1 MIPTLIGAVIGVL
14 LGSLEYALLGALIG
28 LAFAHK
34 QTTQTLR
41 EQQRQIE
48 QRLQALE
55 NEKPASTAT
64 DGRAAPATS
73 SSEDA
78 PEQDGTPPPETDV
91 AEIPVADSTESH
103 PLSSAQDPW
112 LAVQAMAAPAGT
124 AVVANMDKQ
133 TAPQPATDTMPPV
146 QVAER
151 ESSPWGQQPAPAE
164 PNPILTWFTRGNTL
178 VRVGVV
184 ILFFGV
190 AFLLKY
196 TVQHTHVPIE
206 LRLLGVALG
215 GAALFGLGWRLR
227 RLRPAY
233 ALALQGGG
241 VGILYL
247 TVFAAFRLYAVMDA
261 SLAFVLLAL
270 LGAGTAALAVIND
283 SRALAW
289 LASSGGFLAPLLAS
303 TGQGSHVELFSYYA
317 MLNLGIFAIAWFK
330 AWRDLN
336 LAGFLF
342 TFAIGALW
350 GAQYYRPHYFASTEP
365 FLIGFFLQYVTISIL
380 FALRQPPRL
389 RGFIDATLVF
399 GTPLVCLALQSQ
411 LVAGF
416 VHGLAWSAA
425 MAGVFYLLLWQ
436 TLQRTG
442 RRHTGLLAEAFLA
455 LGIGFLTLTIPL
467 AFDGRWTAAA
477 WALEGAAMVWIG
489 QRQARPLASLAGVLL
504 QFAAGAAL
512 WWDMPTAG
520 TGLPVFNAFHLA
532 CLTLAAAGLFCAG
545 QLRRVESGV
554 QAVAAGLLLPWGLF
568 WWYGGGL
575 AETLARTSTYTV
587 VTLLL
592 FLSASAMATQWL
604 GERLDWR
611 ALHNTALGLLPVL
624 MLIAVLQALDET
636 APLAH
641 GGWLAWPLAL
651 GSHLWILYRQ
661 QPATRTL
668 WHAGGLWLLTGL
680 LCMQFDWWFEHQ
692 QPYALGNWPLLVW
705 GVIPAAMMLGTCL
718 GISRRRQRPL
728 WPLQKY
734 RPAYLYTALTPIALA
749 LSAWTLYAN
758 IESDGSSPP
767 LAYLPLLNPLD
778 LTLGLVLCALFYW
791 LRQLSRDVREGSA
804 TSLGY
809 RVLGLLAFI
818 DLNGLLARTVH
829 QWSGVTYNANALL
842 SSALMQTTLSIAWT
856 LTALLLIHF
865 SSRLQRRTLWLT
877 GAVLLGVVVI
887 KLFTI
892 DLASSG
898 TIQRIISFIVVGL
911 LVLVIGYLS
920 PVPEKESLA
929 SGDD

>member
-1 MIPTLIGAVIGVL
+1 MIPTLIGAVIGAL
-14 LGSLEYALLGALIG
+14 LGELEYALLGALIG
-28 LAFAHK
+28 LSFAHW
-34 QTTQTLR
+34 QTNLALR
-41 EQQRQIE
+41 ERQQQIE

-55 NEKPASTAT
+55 DRTPDSTAT
-64 DGRAAPATS
+64 DTRTSPGDEAAEQNPAQ
-73 SSEDA
+73 A
-78 PEQDGTPPPETDV
+78 PEVNVTEGTT
-91 AEIPVADSTESH
+91 AATAASH
-103 PLSSAQDPW
+103 PPAPEDDPW
-112 LAVQAMAAPAGT
+112 LAVRAMA
-124 AVVANMDKQ
+124 V
-133 TAPQPATDTMPPV
+133 ATDTTVAQDSDQQTPAPPMADTIAPV
-146 QVAER
+146 EIAEPTP
-151 ESSPWGQQPAPAE
+151 SPWEQQPAPAE
-164 PNPILTWFTRGNTL
+164 PNPLLSWFTRGNTL
-178 VRVGVV
+178 VRVGIV

-227 RLRPAY
+227 RSRPAY

-247 TVFAAFRLYAVMDA
+247 TVFAAFRLHAVMDA
-261 SLAFVLLAL
+261 GLAFGLLAL
-270 LGAGTAALAVIND
+270 LGAAAAALAVVND

-289 LASSGGFLAPLLAS
+289 LASTGGFLAPLLAS

-317 MLNLGIFAIAWFK
+317 LLNLGIFAIAWFK

-350 GAQYYRPHYFASTEP
+350 GAQYYRPHNFASTEP
-365 FLIGFFLQYVTISIL
+365 FLIGFSLQYVAISIL

-389 RGFIDATLVF
+389 RGFVDATLVF
-399 GTPLVCLALQSQ
+399 GTPLVSFALQSQ
-411 LVAGF
+411 LVAAYQ
-416 VHGLAWSAA
+416 HGLAWSAA
-425 MAGVFYLLLWQ
+425 VAGVFYLLLWQ
-436 TLQRTG
+436 ALQRGG

-504 QFAAGAAL
+504 QFAAAAAL

-532 CLTLAAAGLFCAG
+532 CLTLATAGLLCAA
-545 QLRRVESGV
+545 QLRRAASGLP
-554 QAVAAGLLLPWGLF
+554 AAAAGLLLPWGLF

-575 AETLARTSTYTV
+575 AEILARTSTYTV
-587 VTLLL
+587 FSLLL
-592 FLSASAMATQWL
+592 FFSGSAVASQWL
-604 GERLDWR
+604 GQKLHWR
-611 ALHNTALGLLPVL
+611 ALRNTTLGLLPVL
-624 MLIAVLQALDET
+624 MLIALLQAVDEN
-636 APLAH
+636 APLGH

-651 GSHLWILYRQ
+651 ATHLWILYRQ
-661 QPATRTL
+661 QPAARTW

-680 LCMQFDWWFEHQ
+680 LCLQFDW
-692 QPYALGNWPLLVW
+692 LLTQYLSAFHGSWRMVVW
-705 GVIPAAMMLGTCL
+705 GALPAAMILAVCL
-718 GISRRRQRPL
+718 GSQRPS
-728 WPLQKY
+728 WPLQ
-734 RPAYLYTALTPIALA
+734 RHRRAYLHTALIPLALY

-758 IESDGSSPP
+758 IHGDGSNPP
-767 LAYLPLLNPLD
+767 LDYLPLLNPLD
-778 LTLGLVLCALFYW
+778 LALGLVLGGLCYW
-791 LRQLSRDVREGSA
+791 LRQLDDGSGEGLDWR
-804 TSLGY
+804 LGY

-829 QWSGVTYNANALL
+829 QWAGTSYTANALL

-856 LTALLLIHF
+856 LTSLLLIHF
-865 SSRLQRRTLWLT
+865 SSRLQRRPLWLT
-877 GAVLLGVVVI
+877 GAALLGVVVI

-911 LVLVIGYLS
+911 LILAIGYLS
-920 PVPEKESLA
+920 PVPEKEATEDSTA
-929 SGDD
+929 